1 MSFTEET
8 LSCVM
13 WMLCRDL
20 SAGDTLFFTDH
31 LAFITTPYTHAY
43 HDFWAFSFLVRG
55 SSSHIWTG
63 GFVGVGPFCVY
74 ANVLHRTETI
84 LTLKV
89 RHLEKCMLFTRQ
101 AKVACSF
108 YKKPKKVKAWVL
120 VKPEFALDTK
130 L

>member
-1 MSFTEET
+1 M
-8 LSCVM
+8 
-13 WMLCRDL
+13 
-20 SAGDTLFFTDH
+20 
-31 LAFITTPYTHAY
+31 
-43 HDFWAFSFLVRG
+43 
-55 SSSHIWTG
+55 
-63 GFVGVGPFCVY
+63 GVEPFCVY
-74 ANVLHRTETI
+74 VNVPHRTETI

-120 VKPEFALDTK
+120 VKPEFGLGTK